1 VLIENCRAIRN
12 GINVWASAT
21 FDGNGQGFKLG
32 GNNVGAPHRLVRSLS
47 WGNRSY
53 GIDQNNNP
61 TGLTVDQN
69 VCWDNP
75 GGALNLNHVG
85 VTLVGKHTV
94 RNNVAIAGT
103 GSATVSVGGTAP
115 VLQNNAWQLFTG
127 TSAAKLTD
135 FIDTDATAAMNAAR
149 RADGGLP
156 EDFFMRPVF
165 GSRFIDRGVAIT
177 GDTWLGTAADLGAYE
192 APAWGAATAT
202 LAR

>member
-1 VLIENCRAIRN
+1 VRKTTPCANNSSRSSWKLKISPLNVIVKRSSGNDIARVAI
-12 GINVWASAT
+12 ALA
-21 FDGNGQGFKLG
+21 D
-32 GNNVGAPHRLVRSLS
+32 
-47 WGNRSY
+47 
-53 GIDQNNNP
+53 
-61 TGLTVDQN
+61 VDR
-69 VCWDNP
+69 
-75 GGALNLNHVG
+75 
-85 VTLVGKHTV
+85 VTLD
-94 RNNVAIAGT
+94 NVQFSSLAAALPAPIAGT

-135 FIDTDATAAMNAAR
+135 FIDSDATAAMNAAR

-177 GDTWLGTAADLGAYE
+177 GDTWLGTAPDLGAYE